1 LAFNIT
7 FVHKDLNQQADS
19 LASATRNFKTPM
31 FPNLKFQIE
40 FRHRPSILD
49 NINHWQVFKDD
60 EEIQRFMKTIEFSNI
75 LIDQDDED
83 EEAKIH
89 IVEIL

>member
-1 LAFNIT
+1 VDNFFLEFNIT

-19 LASATRNFKTPM
+19 LTFAVSNFKTPM

-40 FRHRPSILD
+40 VIHRPSIPD
-49 NINHWQVFKDD
+49 NIKHWQVFKDD
-60 EEIQRFMKTIEFSNI
+60 EEIQRFMKTIEDFSNI

-83 EEAKIH
+83 
-89 IVEIL
+89 